1 MTQVNEKK
9 AAVTPRGVRSPETCF
24 SSLNSVVAQQHPGMG
39 TGFAGRKR
47 RKQGFDFN
55 TLLQLFKYFLLFT
68 NVSFLW
74 DLNKFVSMMWPL
86 PIGSYMPPAS
96 HLGQR
101 RGVCMHRN
109 RAQDIHYKT
118 KKKKSHQVHSV
129 PHICF
134 CMCGHAMEHG
144 QPTSGSS
151 RKLTLPPPEARLM
164 IHLSII

>member
-118 KKKKSHQVHSV
+118 KKKKKKKPSSPLCATYMLLHVWACNGAWSTYQWLFKKTDS
-129 PHICF
+129 P
-134 CMCGHAMEHG
+134 
-144 QPTSGSS
+144 SS
-151 RKLTLPPPEARLM
+151 R
-164 IHLSII
+164 S

>member
-101 RGVCMHRN
+101 RGCVH
-109 RAQDIHYKT
+109 AQEQGPGYT
-118 KKKKSHQVHSV
+118 LQNLKKKKKKAIKSTLC
-129 PHICF
+129 HIYAFACVG
-134 CMCGHAMEHG
+134 MQWSMVN
-144 QPTSGSS
+144 
-151 RKLTLPPPEARLM
+151 LPVALQEN
-164 IHLSII
+164 